1 MCIRDRDNTQFA
13 ATLKNE
19 TPLVAVYPAGGPQT
33 DDEFWANKDGEWQNW
48 EVFAPVEGPD
58 GVRLCTKGLDNYF
71 GMGIGSISST
81 CEYPVIVTALLDFL
95 ASAEANNVQSY
106 GPEGLGWNFT
116 NEGTSLAGGTPTVE
130 KLIIP
135 EDYDWLGN
143 GYAKDYS
150 GENGK
155 HYRWASDASVRWS
168 SARARG
174 EVKVPDPDH
183 DTEFYLQKAGELYQ
197 PYEPALETL
206 VPNLVFEGSDAQII
220 SEATLQIGGYVN
232 QALVQF
238 ITGDLNIETQW
249 DEYLTTLEKMNVQQ
263 YIDTYQK
270 YYDAYMANAAK

>member
-1 MCIRDRDNTQFA
+1 M
-13 ATLKNE
+13 
-19 TPLVAVYPAGGPQT
+19 
-33 DDEFWANKDGEWQNW
+33 
-48 EVFAPVEGPD
+48 
-58 GVRLCTKGLDNYF
+58 
-71 GMGIGSISST
+71 
-81 CEYPVIVTALLDFL
+81 
-95 ASAEANNVQSY
+95 
-106 GPEGLGWNFT
+106 
-116 NEGTSLAGGTPTVE
+116 
-130 KLIIP
+130 
-135 EDYDWLGN
+135 
-143 GYAKDYS
+143 
-150 GENGK
+150 
-155 HYRWASDASVRWS
+155 
-168 SARARG
+168 
-174 EVKVPDPDH
+174 KVPDRDH